1 MWFWCGIV
9 GIYWINRL
17 SMLTL
22 KMIDKNLKLK
32 IENEISKKINL
43 NKSFI
48 DNELDS
54 LDLITAVSIIED
66 EFKIEIKENSLKK
79 IKNFKTLDEFIKKKL
94 RSKRS
99 S

>member
-1 MWFWCGIV
+1 
-9 GIYWINRL
+9 
-17 SMLTL
+17 MLTL
-22 KMIDKNLKLK
+22 EMIDKNLKLK

-48 DNELDS
+48 DNQLDS
-54 LDLITAVSIIED
+54 LDLITTVSIIED

-79 IKNFKTLDEFIKKKL
+79 IKNFQTLDEFIKKKL

>member
-1 MWFWCGIV
+1 
-9 GIYWINRL
+9 
-17 SMLTL
+17 
-22 KMIDKNLKLK
+22 MIDKNLKLK

-54 LDLITAVSIIED
+54 LDLITTVSIIED

>member
-1 MWFWCGIV
+1 
-9 GIYWINRL
+9 
-17 SMLTL
+17 
-22 KMIDKNLKLK
+22 MIDKNLKLK